1 VTGHLL
7 RSDDPDV
14 YAPLR
19 RSLEANELVLFAGS
33 GLSAQAETDDGRR
46 PPLWSGLLGQMA
58 TWACDS
64 SLLDAEDERAIGQ
77 LIESGYFIEAGQE
90 LAERLEAQLQRCLST
105 ILLANEAKTGR
116 AHELVAKIG
125 FRAYL
130 TTNYDGFLEEAYSRL
145 HGVALQK
152 YYERT
157 ILNVWEA
164 WRQKEKFIFKLH
176 GDISDPETLILGTR
190 SYERVMGVESQYIN
204 CLEFI
209 ISNASVLFMGFGGS
223 DPDLDSIT
231 SRVAQ
236 FDGRLKRHWMVVPE
250 GELPVLKAK
259 RLASDRG
266 IRVVE
271 YPHDKKR
278 DPTHQGLVSFLEK
291 LGQPE
296 PVAKEAGRTS
306 RPLGSFAAS
315 TVGAR
320 S

>member
-1 VTGHLL
+1 VTEFVLNAE
-7 RSDDPDV
+7 DPEV
-14 YAPLR
+14 YSPLR
-19 RSLEANELVLFAGS
+19 QRLQSNELVLFAGS
-33 GLSAQAETDDGRR
+33 GLSAQASTDDGRR
-46 PPLWSGLLGQMA
+46 PPLWRGLLGQMA
-58 TWACDS
+58 AWACES
-64 SLLDAEDERAIGQ
+64 RLLDSEDQEAIGQ
-77 LIESGYFIEAGQE
+77 LIDRGYFIEAGQE

-105 ILLANEAKTGR
+105 ILLENEARTGR
-116 AHELVAKIG
+116 AHELAAQID

-145 HGVALQK
+145 HGVSLRK

-190 SYERVMGVESQYIN
+190 SYERVMGVESHYIN

-209 ISNASVLFMGFGGS
+209 ISNASVLFVGFGGS

-236 FDGRLKRHWMVVPE
+236 FDGRVQRHWMVVPE
-250 GELPVLKAK
+250 GALPILKAK
-259 RLASDRG
+259 RLANDRG
-266 IRVVE
+266 IRVIE
-271 YPHDKKR
+271 YPHDAKR
-278 DPTHQGLVSFLEK
+278 DPNHSGLVSFFER

-296 PVAKEAGRTS
+296 PVEKDAGRTS
-306 RPLGSFAAS
+306 RPRGAFAAS

>member
-1 VTGHLL
+1 VTEYLL
-7 RSDDPDV
+7 SADDPQMYKV
-14 YAPLR
+14 LR
-19 RSLEANELVLFAGS
+19 RSLETEELVLFAGS

-46 PPLWSGLLGQMA
+46 PPLWKGLLGQMA
-58 TWACDS
+58 RWACETS
-64 SLLDAEDERAIGQ
+64 VLGEEDEEAIGH
-77 LIESGYFIEAGQE
+77 LIERGYFIEAGQE
-90 LAERLEAQLQRCLST
+90 LAERLETQLQRCLAA
-105 ILLANEAKTGR
+105 IILANEAKTGR
-116 AHELVAKIG
+116 AHELAAEIN

-164 WRQKEKFIFKLH
+164 WRQREKFIFKLH

-190 SYERVMGVESQYIN
+190 SYERVMGGDNLYIS
-204 CLEFI
+204 CLENI
-209 ISNASVLFMGFGGS
+209 ISNASVLFVGFGGS

-236 FDGRLKRHWMVVPE
+236 FDGRLKRHWMVVPQ

-259 RLASDRG
+259 RLANDRG

-271 YPHDKKR
+271 YAHDKKR
-278 DPTHQGLVSFLEK
+278 DAKHQGLVAFLER
-291 LGQPE
+291 LAQPE
-296 PVAKEAGRTS
+296 PVPKASDRQS
-306 RPLGSFAAS
+306 RPRGSFAAS
-315 TVGAR
+315 TVGTR